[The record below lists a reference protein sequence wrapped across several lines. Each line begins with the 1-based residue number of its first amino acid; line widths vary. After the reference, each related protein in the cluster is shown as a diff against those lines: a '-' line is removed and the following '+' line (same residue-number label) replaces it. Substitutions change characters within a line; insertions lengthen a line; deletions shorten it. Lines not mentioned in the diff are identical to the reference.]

1 VEAGVLKPGK
11 ELAGARNA
19 AKGDNRAF
27 DDGDLHAA
35 MKAPDRTPPKA
46 EATERLLHIRRTGT
60 RRTWNRRFR
69 HGERNHRGAADCMQ
83 RFAQISRRKQAI
95 LEIGARHK
103 QNVDVAMEL
112 TVLESVIEEM
122 DGAGRG

>member
-1 VEAGVLKPGK
+1 
-11 ELAGARNA
+11 
-19 AKGDNRAF
+19 
-27 DDGDLHAA
+27 

-46 EATERLLHIRRTGT
+46 EATERLLHIP
-60 RRTWNRRFR
+60 RTWNRRFR
-69 HGERNHRGAADCMQ
+69 HGERNHRGAAHCIERLTQ
-83 RFAQISRRKQAI
+83 VPGGQKAI